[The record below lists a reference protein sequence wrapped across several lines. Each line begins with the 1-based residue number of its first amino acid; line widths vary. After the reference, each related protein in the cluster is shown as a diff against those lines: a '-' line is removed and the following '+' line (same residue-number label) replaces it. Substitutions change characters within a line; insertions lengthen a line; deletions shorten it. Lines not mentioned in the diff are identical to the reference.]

1 MNQELDQAREEARAK
16 VKHENSKGAI
26 GVGVAG
32 TAFFVILLLLLF
44 NLTSILNRRSP
55 FMEYTACHNERL
67 SAIIVPYTRGSVP
80 SPEAIEDYADAND
93 LASGNPCPGL
103 EVIKDP
109 KAAEPNK

>member
-1 MNQELDQAREEARAK
+1 MNQELDDAREEARAK
-16 VKHENSKGAI
+16 VQHESSKGVI
-26 GVGVAG
+26 GVGVAM

-80 SPEAIEDYADAND
+80 SPEAIQDYADAND
-93 LASGNPCPGL
+93 LTSENRCPGL

>member
-1 MNQELDQAREEARAK
+1 MNQELDDVKKEVDAK
-16 VKHENSKGAI
+16 VKKQGDI
-26 GVGVAG
+26 GWISVGVAM

-67 SAIIVPYTRGSVP
+67 SAIIVPYTRGGIP
-80 SPEAIEDYADAND
+80 SPEAIQDYADAND